1 MFDVG
6 FSEIVLIAV
15 VALVVVGPEKLPKL
29 ARTLGALVG
38 RMRGY
43 VATVKGEVERE
54 MQLEDLKKLQQEI
67 QSHQVP
73 VTVSQPKTAKPKSVT
88 ARPVKTKST
97 KPQSKPPSKNVIPN
111 E

>member
-54 MQLEDLKKLQQEI
+54 MQLEDLKKLQQQI
-67 QSHQVP
+67 QSQQI
-73 VTVSQPKTAKPKSVT
+73 QPSPKSTEVKKIVRRKPVAKHQSTGSSKKVT
-88 ARPVKTKST
+88 AH
-97 KPQSKPPSKNVIPN
+97 

>member
-54 MQLEDLKKLQQEI
+54 MQLEDLKKLQQQIQLQQSQFQEI
-67 QSHQVP
+67 HP
-73 VTVSQPKTAKPKSVT
+73 EKKSVQ
-88 ARPVKTKST
+88 VKKLVSRKSATKRQST
-97 KPQSKPPSKNVIPN
+97 RTSKKVTPH

>member
-43 VATVKGEVERE
+43 VAAVKGEVERE
-54 MQLEDLKKLQQEI
+54 MQLEDLKKLQQQI
-67 QSHQVP
+67 QLQQSQTQQIQPPSTSADLKKTVRRKP
-73 VTVSQPKTAKPKSVT
+73 VAKRQSTRTSKKVT
-88 ARPVKTKST
+88 AH
-97 KPQSKPPSKNVIPN
+97 

>member
-38 RMRGY
+38 RVRGY

-54 MQLEDLKKLQQEI
+54 MQFEELKKLQQHIHSQNI
-67 QSHQVP
+67 QSEQMPSEVKKSRQRK
-73 VTVSQPKTAKPKSVT
+73 TTAKPQST
-88 ARPVKTKST
+88 SKTKKVT
-97 KPQSKPPSKNVIPN
+97 PD

>member
-54 MQLEDLKKLQQEI
+54 MQLEDLKKLQQQIQLQQSQFEEI
-67 QSHQVP
+67 NPSKTSTEVKKTVRRKPVAKRQSP
-73 VTVSQPKTAKPKSVT
+73 RTSKKVT
-88 ARPVKTKST
+88 AH
-97 KPQSKPPSKNVIPN
+97 

>member
-15 VALVVVGPEKLPKL
+15 VALVVVGPERLPKL

-43 VATVKGEVERE
+43 VATVKSEVERE
-54 MQLEDLKKLQQEI
+54 MQLEDLKKLQQHI
-67 QSHQVP
+67 HAQQVQAEP
-73 VTVSQPKTAKPKSVT
+73 LSE
-88 ARPVKTKST
+88 PVKKPARRKPAAKRQTKRTIKKSDAA
-97 KPQSKPPSKNVIPN
+97 
-111 E
+111 

>member
-54 MQLEDLKKLQQEI
+54 MQLEDLKKLQQQI
-67 QSHQVP
+67 QLQQSQAQQIQPPSTSADLKKTVRRKP
-73 VTVSQPKTAKPKSVT
+73 VAKRQSTRTSKKVT
-88 ARPVKTKST
+88 AH
-97 KPQSKPPSKNVIPN
+97 

>member
-54 MQLEDLKKLQQEI
+54 MRLEDLKKLQQQI
-67 QSHQVP
+67 QAQHIQLEPPEVKKPTKRRVAAKRPAKRASKK
-73 VTVSQPKTAKPKSVT
+73 VTTH
-88 ARPVKTKST
+88 
-97 KPQSKPPSKNVIPN
+97 

>member
-54 MQLEDLKKLQQEI
+54 MQLEDLKKLQQQI
-67 QSHQVP
+67 QSQQI
-73 VTVSQPKTAKPKSVT
+73 QPSPKSTEVKKIVRRKPVAKRQSTRTSKKVT
-88 ARPVKTKST
+88 PH
-97 KPQSKPPSKNVIPN
+97 

>member
-43 VATVKGEVERE
+43 VAAVKGEVERE
-54 MQLEDLKKLQQEI
+54 MQLEDLKKLQQQIQSQQNQPQEI
-67 QSHQVP
+67 QPQKKSAEVKKVVRRTP
-73 VTVSQPKTAKPKSVT
+73 AAKRQSKST
-88 ARPVKTKST
+88 SKKVKT
-97 KPQSKPPSKNVIPN
+97 N